1 MPPSDQAAATEPA
14 SRAQPR
20 PQEAPSAPL
29 MAVLTR
35 TDLQLITGITIGA
48 AVLRFAALNAQSLWY
63 DESVT
68 ASLVAEPFGTMFRLL
83 RTSETAPPFYYVV
96 AWIWVRL
103 FGSSDA
109 ALRSLSA
116 LAGTLTVPVVYAAG
130 RILISRSAALIAAT
144 LAACSPLLVW
154 YSQEARA
161 YSLLLLLGA
170 LSVLAFGLLREAP
183 TPKRAAWWAI
193 ASSLAVATYYYAAF
207 LVLAEAVLL
216 LRRHRRHLALA
227 LGTGA
232 IVATSGL
239 LLPLAVLQARTGNAA
254 WIHSIKLS
262 SRVEEAIRQL
272 ITPAAA
278 PLYAGTGTAEHQG
291 RQLWIL
297 GLVVLGLA
305 LGLVLHL
312 GGKRERQGAL
322 LAFGLAAAMF
332 VVPMVATGIAPLVL
346 GVRSDTFLY
355 RAILPAWIPLALVLG
370 AGFGVVRARLLGSVA
385 AAMLIAASLGV
396 TIAIAVDGS
405 LQRDDLRSAGSA
417 IQGMGLV
424 VVFPAF
430 ERHPLLRY
438 RSDLE
443 RAPSTG
449 QRVQEIE
456 VLVQTSHT
464 PTPEFTPPRSFALV
478 ETRRVQHFLL
488 ERFRSPSA
496 VSLEARELMKL
507 ADEGFG
513 LISPRRPAPRPPAP
527 A

>member
-1 MPPSDQAAATEPA
+1 M
-14 SRAQPR
+14 
-20 PQEAPSAPL
+20 
-29 MAVLTR
+29 
-35 TDLQLITGITIGA
+35 GITVGA
-48 AVLRFAALNAQSLWY
+48 AVLRFAALDAQSLWY

-68 ASLVAEPFGTMFRLL
+68 ASLVAEPFGTMLRSL

-116 LAGTLTVPVVYAAG
+116 LAGTFTVPVVYAAG

-183 TPKRAAWWAI
+183 TAKRAAWWAI

-278 PLYAGTGTAEHQG
+278 PLYAGSGTAEHQG

-297 GLVVLGLA
+297 ALVVLGLA
-305 LGLVLHL
+305 LGLALRL

-332 VVPMVATGIAPLVL
+332 VVPILATGIAPLVL
-346 GVRSDTFLY
+346 GARSDTFLY

-370 AGFGVVRARLLGSVA
+370 AGLGVARARLLGSVA
-385 AAMLIAASLGV
+385 AGLLMRRRSALRSRSRSTAVFSGTTYVAPARQSRAGVSSPSSRRSSGIRSSAIAAISSAPPPPASASRRS
-396 TIAIAVDGS
+396 TFSSRHRI
-405 LQRDDLRSAGSA
+405 LRLPRSRRPDPSPSSRHAGSN
-417 IQGMGLV
+417 
-424 VVFPAF
+424 
-430 ERHPLLRY
+430 
-438 RSDLE
+438 
-443 RAPSTG
+443 
-449 QRVQEIE
+449 
-456 VLVQTSHT
+456 TSCSSGFAH
-464 PTPEFTPPRSFALV
+464 PPRSA
-478 ETRRVQHFLL
+478 
-488 ERFRSPSA
+488 SKPGS
-496 VSLEARELMKL
+496 S
-507 ADEGFG
+507 
-513 LISPRRPAPRPPAP
+513 
-527 A
+527 